1 MVYPFSDSASPR
13 LQTAPAAPQ
22 PSSAPPVASAVVHRP
37 RASRLDRGHLAQ
49 LHRSSSSDNA
59 AGQTGQ
65 QPGPYAAMTAQAGP
79 ASVLAEAHATAPEP
93 ADGVRRRRAAV
104 GEAGSSGGTSPIAR
118 HPAAYSAMTS
128 VATSGATQLANPPHT
143 IVEID
148 ATSGSHGPAAP
159 AASEPIAAPADES
172 AAESVHGDEPEPTP
186 CMSAAWRGASMW
198 AAAALCVAG
207 GTSAAIYFL
216 EQLRKGILADRSAS
230 LLALSDLKNPF
241 PREDVQRYV
250 VPMEFVSSDGFT
262 VPNYIEYGKKQS
274 EDVLFKI
281 ANNALFRFVNDETIG
296 AALGDGASDT
306 KIALT
311 LSKSSTGL
319 YDKYGKMVGDDEVVG
334 NQVPS
339 VSSMP
344 GSREISVDI
353 QHVDFLSVYARK
365 YEIGNNIGSD
375 AVGYKTDTDHE
386 YKPTSRDALY
396 SPYFKPDV
404 SFEFN
409 AALGLMRSL
418 QSPHF
423 LKSYNSTSG
432 QLPVGDMQRLF
443 IDELAVQSFS
453 SKPLNGAQPNKMLDD
468 NTYASD
474 RAGNFVYNRLADN
487 ALLGIIISP
496 MDNYYYANGSDSR
509 DGDSKYK
516 TLPDFIRAVVTRITL
531 PVVAQAAFDPTE
543 TGQAANQKLIEAMPQ
558 IFVNNPVPYVREPD
572 PSPTPEP
579 SASPTP
585 TPQPSLAPGAKPSP
599 SPF

>member
-13 LQTAPAAPQ
+13 SQAAPAAQ

-65 QPGPYAAMTAQAGP
+65 QPGPYAAMTAQAGS
-79 ASVLAEAHATAPEP
+79 ASVLAEANTTAPEP

-118 HPAAYSAMTS
+118 HPAA
-128 VATSGATQLANPPHT
+128 ATSGATQLANPPHT

-148 ATSGSHGPAAP
+148 ATSGSHGPAA
-159 AASEPIAAPADES
+159 S
-172 AAESVHGDEPEPTP
+172 AGVSVVAESTAEPVHGDEPAATP

-216 EQLRKGILADRSAS
+216 EQLRKGILADPSAS

-344 GSREISVDI
+344 GSREISVDV
-353 QHVDFLSVYARK
+353 QHVDFLSLYARK
-365 YEIGNNIGSD
+365 YEVGNNRDDNRVSSEKI
-375 AVGYKTDTDHE
+375 GYKKFTDGE
-386 YKPTSRDALY
+386 YKPISREDVY
-396 SPYFKPDV
+396 SPYFKPDA

-409 AALGLMRSL
+409 IALGIMRSL

-423 LKSYNSTSG
+423 LKNYNTTDG
-432 QLPVGDMQRLF
+432 QIAVGDMQRLF
-443 IDELAVQSFS
+443 IDELTSQSFS
-453 SKPLNGAQPNKMLDD
+453 SAPLKGAQLGNMEDD
-468 NTYASD
+468 EVSEPRTGS
-474 RAGNFVYNRLADN
+474 FIYNRLAEN
-487 ALLGIIISP
+487 ALLGINP
-496 MDNYYYANGSDSR
+496 DPDEGFYYANGTASYWEY
-509 DGDSKYK
+509 SKYPK
-516 TLPDFIRAVVTRITL
+516 LPDFIRAVITRMTL
-531 PVVAQAAFDPTE
+531 PVAVQAALDPNE
-543 TGQAANQKLIEAMPQ
+543 AGQVANQKLIEAMPQ
-558 IFVNNPVPYVREPD
+558 IFVGDPTYVEQPD

-579 SASPTP
+579 SASPRP
-585 TPQPSLAPGAKPSP
+585 SPQASPAAGAKPSP